1 MREAQY
7 LCGSRVF
14 DSHRCSQNMN
24 MKNQDNHTNILIEKI
39 KRGDNK
45 AWEELLSQYENY
57 IHSRAWEKIK
67 GLNVS
72 DPQAMEEELFAAGWI
87 GFISALKNHDTGKGS
102 FATFATYYI
111 DGEIK
116 KQLDFEFNSAGL
128 ADKPKGS
135 EISRV
140 YAPAEDDKAAY
151 FDAMLS
157 RTFAMN
163 AHSGISIPAPKDLG
177 DYTAERR
184 TLQILDVLKLMT
196 DEEHSLSCD
205 QLQGLLS
212 LYRKAKYGNDTSI
225 EASNTFNKSMG
236 EILLEI
242 NPETHTEE
250 NDGDYRIKYDE
261 YDTDYLNSKVKMK
274 KDNPN
279 KVELAPVING
289 LRYVHAFDYEALDK
303 LIQLVSFSD
312 MFSKEE
318 KSLLTAK
325 LIATASVYYKSPF
338 VDGDDL
344 KFNPFAIHGRFA
356 ERNGVDRKQLTE
368 NLKTIQ
374 KAINNLAQIKFKFN
388 RYTADHTLVP
398 KYDRMNVL
406 SPYHMVVYHD
416 NYYVIGLN
424 QAWGDKRVLHYRVD
438 LMNDIEIVKDENG
451 KTIPIELTAF
461 TGLPISNAYW
471 DPEKYMAEHINMA
484 YDEPRDIRIK
494 IDETGYTLIHDWFG
508 DHYRKIDS
516 VTDNDD
522 TGNEKTYDIVEVKT
536 SPYMIVHWAMQYGTA
551 VEILDEEI
559 REEIRNELKEMR
571 LRYGI

>member
-1 MREAQY
+1 M
-7 LCGSRVF
+7 S
-14 DSHRCSQNMN
+14 MN
-24 MKNQDNHTNILIEKI
+24 NQDNHTNILIEKI
-39 KRGDNK
+39 KKGDNK
-45 AWEELLSQYENY
+45 AWEELISQYENY

-67 GLNVS
+67 GRNAS
-72 DPQAMEEELFAAGWI
+72 DPKAMEEELFAAGWI
-87 GFISALKNHDTGKGS
+87 GFVSALKNYDTGKGS
-102 FATFATYYI
+102 FTTFATYYI

-116 KQLDFEFNSAGL
+116 KQLDFEFNSTGL

-140 YAPAEDDKAAY
+140 YAPAGDGKDDKESY
-151 FDAMLS
+151 FNAMLS
-157 RTFAMN
+157 RTFSAN

-196 DEEHSLSCD
+196 DEEHSLSCE

-289 LRYVHAFDYEALDK
+289 LRYVHDFDYEALDK

-325 LIATASVYYKSPF
+325 LVATASVYYKSPF

-356 ERNGVDRKQLTE
+356 ERNGADRKQLTE

-398 KYDRMNVL
+398 KYERMNVL

-424 QAWGDKRVLHYRVD
+424 QAWGDKRVLHYRID
-438 LMNDIEIVKDENG
+438 LMSDIEIVKDENG
-451 KTIPIELTAF
+451 KIIPIELTAF

-471 DPEKYMAEHINMA
+471 NPEKYMAEHINMA

-508 DHYRKIDS
+508 DHYRKIDNI
-516 VTDNDD
+516 TEKDD
-522 TGNEKTYDIVEVKT
+522 TGNEKTFDIVEVKT

-559 REEIRNELKEMR
+559 REEIRNEIKKVEKQYR
-571 LRYGI
+571 

>member
-184 TLQILDVLKLMT
+184 TLQT
-196 DEEHSLSCD
+196 GQARTSSARSWRYPSRTGSWARSSLSRVMTSTWPR
-205 QLQGLLS
+205 GLFRALM
-212 LYRKAKYGNDTSI
+212 YGST
-225 EASNTFNKSMG
+225 T
-236 EILLEI
+236 LPVRRRLPVL
-242 NPETHTEE
+242 PE
-250 NDGDYRIKYDE
+250 RRP
-261 YDTDYLNSKVKMK
+261 L
-274 KDNPN
+274 
-279 KVELAPVING
+279 
-289 LRYVHAFDYEALDK
+289 
-303 LIQLVSFSD
+303 
-312 MFSKEE
+312 
-318 KSLLTAK
+318 
-325 LIATASVYYKSPF
+325 
-338 VDGDDL
+338 
-344 KFNPFAIHGRFA
+344 
-356 ERNGVDRKQLTE
+356 
-368 NLKTIQ
+368 
-374 KAINNLAQIKFKFN
+374 
-388 RYTADHTLVP
+388 
-398 KYDRMNVL
+398 
-406 SPYHMVVYHD
+406 
-416 NYYVIGLN
+416 
-424 QAWGDKRVLHYRVD
+424 
-438 LMNDIEIVKDENG
+438 
-451 KTIPIELTAF
+451 
-461 TGLPISNAYW
+461 
-471 DPEKYMAEHINMA
+471 
-484 YDEPRDIRIK
+484 
-494 IDETGYTLIHDWFG
+494 
-508 DHYRKIDS
+508 
-516 VTDNDD
+516 
-522 TGNEKTYDIVEVKT
+522 
-536 SPYMIVHWAMQYGTA
+536 
-551 VEILDEEI
+551 
-559 REEIRNELKEMR
+559 
-571 LRYGI
+571 